1 MVAEFYA
8 FLSRPGVRTPRV
20 RGWPARP
27 LSGLQTAAG
36 AWDAVQSSAAGR
48 AAVKAAGAILAGPF
62 PTWAAARQALWE
74 EWASEFAVLE
84 ACKADAGR

>member
-1 MVAEFYA
+1 VAEWFA
-8 FLSRPGVRTPRV
+8 FLTRSGFPRPKI

-27 LSGLQTAAG
+27 LSGLETAAG

-62 PTWAAARQALWE
+62 PTWAAARQGRWE